1 MSQEVEDTTILDN
14 WGGRGAFKQVSS
26 AFSKN
31 ILYRKSALKCT
42 ERSAVYIDAA
52 RTRALASSAPPNA
65 AAGRVAWA
73 ALSAAPCILS

>member
-31 ILYRKSALKCT
+31 ILYRKSALKCLKGGPL
-42 ERSAVYIDAA
+42 V
-52 RTRALASSAPPNA
+52 L
-65 AAGRVAWA
+65 
-73 ALSAAPCILS
+73 